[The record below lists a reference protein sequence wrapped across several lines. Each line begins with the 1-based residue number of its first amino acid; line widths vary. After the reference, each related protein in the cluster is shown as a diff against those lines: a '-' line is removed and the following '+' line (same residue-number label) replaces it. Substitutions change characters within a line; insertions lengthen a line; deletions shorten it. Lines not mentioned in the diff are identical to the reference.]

1 MEILKVESK
10 QTEMIQYRFKK
21 GIDEYPAWF
30 NNDEEAKQFA
40 EFIGASVER
49 DTCIF
54 KYNYKDFTCRFE
66 IDLSQ
71 IKDIKKLEI
80 KNLEIWKT
88 NN

>member
-1 MEILKVESK
+1 MK
-10 QTEMIQYRFKK
+10 TEMVKYRFKI
-21 GIDEYPAWF
+21 GITDYPAWLE
-30 NNDEEAKQFA
+30 NDEKAKEFA

-49 DTCIF
+49 DTCLF

-80 KNLEIWKT
+80 KNLEIWE
-88 NN
+88 NNKINKSI